1 MAGNPAVCLCRAS
14 RHDPKPNLE
23 IALEIRD
30 ELGTVNDDIH
40 AIPQAK
46 VEQSVTNYIY
56 GGNNVFSGT
65 AHQFAQIGKLNV
77 SQGNFGSLS
86 VALRELGVSEHD
98 LGELKQAIEHDA
110 TPPTARGLGR
120 KTGEWIGA
128 TAAKLGVG
136 AVKLGG
142 NVAEAL
148 ITQWL
153 RQYVGLPPH

>member
-1 MAGNPAVCLCRAS
+1 
-14 RHDPKPNLE
+14 
-23 IALEIRD
+23 
-30 ELGTVNDDIH
+30 
-40 AIPQAK
+40 
-46 VEQSVTNYIY
+46 VTTYIY
-56 GGNNVFSGT
+56 SGTNVIAGT
-65 AHQFAQIGKLNV
+65 AHHFAQIGKVNV
-77 SQGNFGSLS
+77 TQGDFGSLS
-86 VALRELGVSEHD
+86 SALRELGVSEHD

-110 TPPTARGLGR
+110 TPPTARSLGH

-128 TAAKLGVG
+128 AAAKLGTS